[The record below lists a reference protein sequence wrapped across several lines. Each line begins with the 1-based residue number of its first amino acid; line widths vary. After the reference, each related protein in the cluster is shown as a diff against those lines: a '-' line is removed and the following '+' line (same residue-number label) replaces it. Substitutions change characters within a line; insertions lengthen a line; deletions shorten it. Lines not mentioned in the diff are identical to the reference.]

1 MGQTEISEVFAQIRE
16 PVLENMMYYLN
27 FCAALRQHIL
37 SLSFFKMAVDDKTL
51 NIISLLSLIPT

>member
-37 SLSFFKMAVDDKTL
+37 SLSFFKMAVDKTL